1 MLFKE
6 VKKKMTSNI
15 IERKRRIHVN
25 MLIKEATK
33 SMTSNIIEWKKRIC
47 VTDTNLYRIHS
58 QPQKFRTKTWL

>member
-1 MLFKE
+1 MLIKE

-33 SMTSNIIEWKKRIC
+33 SITSNIIEWKKRIC
-47 VTDTNLYRIHS
+47 VTD
-58 QPQKFRTKTWL
+58 PD